1 MSHPPYRA
9 SRPPPSRLARAVAHC
24 RTVVGDRA
32 GLLVA
37 VLALALASAAVG
49 RGVLTGRDDPWP
61 PGPGLE
67 PRLAAAER
75 SPGAAR
81 PSLARLDPHA
91 ALALVLRADPKLAT
105 EAGEALAYEAR
116 TVLRLE
122 SDAVLIVASK
132 ARAPASTVPG
142 ALGIFYLRATPAG
155 PEVAGAWPR
164 AAIGAPNAAAPGF
177 GVTNAFGQ
185 WPVVVARS
193 QEARSGV
200 ACERT
205 QLIELR
211 PTGPVV
217 SAPFVS
223 GFDAREAEGAAGRF
237 WVGRLRDVG
246 FGSGFTLDTGQA
258 KIRFHRIQG
267 RYAPAKGV
275 KPPHC

>member
-1 MSHPPYRA
+1 M
-9 SRPPPSRLARAVAHC
+9 
-24 RTVVGDRA
+24 GDRA
-32 GLLVA
+32 GLIVA

-49 RGVLTGRDDPWP
+49 RGVLTRREDPWP
-61 PGPGLE
+61 PGPE
-67 PRLAAAER
+67 QRLAATER
-75 SPGAAR
+75 AAGAAK
-81 PSLARLDPHA
+81 PGLERLDPHA
-91 ALALVLRADPKLAT
+91 ALALVLRADSKLAT
-105 EAGEALAYEAR
+105 EAGEALVYEAK

-122 SDAVLIVASK
+122 SDAVLIAASQ
-132 ARAPASTVPG
+132 ARARASSVPG
-142 ALGIFYLRATPAG
+142 ALGIFYLRATAAG

-164 AAIGAPNAAAPGF
+164 AAISAPNAAAPAF
-177 GVTNAFGQ
+177 GVTDAFGQ

-193 QEARSGV
+193 REERSGV
-200 ACERT
+200 VCERT

-223 GFDAREAEGAAGRF
+223 GFDARKAQRGAGRS

-267 RYAPAKGV
+267 RYAPANGV

>member
-1 MSHPPYRA
+1 MPHTRHRSL
-9 SRPPPSRLARAVAHC
+9 RPPTSPLARAVAHC

-32 GLLVA
+32 GLVVA

-49 RGVLTGRDDPWP
+49 RGVLSRHEDPWP
-61 PGPGLE
+61 AGKRA
-67 PRLAAAER
+67 RLAAAEP
-75 SPGAAR
+75 SAGAVKPG
-81 PSLARLDPHA
+81 LGRLDPQT
-91 ALALVLRADPKLAT
+91 ALALVLRADPTLAT
-105 EAGEALAYEAR
+105 EAGEALALEAK

-122 SDAVLIVASK
+122 RDAVLIAASQ

-142 ALGIFYLRATPAG
+142 ALGIFYLRDTAVG

-164 AAIGAPNAAAPGF
+164 AAIGAPNAAAPAF
-177 GVTNAFGQ
+177 SVTDAFGQ

-193 QEARSGV
+193 QEKRSGV
-200 ACERT
+200 VCERT

-223 GFDAREAEGAAGRF
+223 GLDARGAGGGTGRS

-246 FGSGFTLDTGQA
+246 FGGGFTLDTGQA

-267 RYAPAKGV
+267 RYAPANGV